1 MKESTGRG
9 SDPLTED
16 ELRMSDILVG
26 IGKKYGV
33 EAPTSVALAYV
44 MAKAP
49 YVFPIVGG
57 RKVEVR
63 G

>member
-1 MKESTGRG
+1 
-9 SDPLTED
+9 
-16 ELRMSDILVG
+16 MSDILVE

-33 EAPTSVALAYV
+33 TAPTSVALAYV

-49 YVFPIVGG
+49 YVFPIIGG

-63 G
+63 SYIDFGNGF